1 MIKKFYV
8 VGQRHKVI
16 TVKCNVMHSIMISE
30 VDCDGHLPQ
39 FASILETLCRVWV
52 RIREGGGE
60 KTKKQ
65 IVRALY
71 TISITRILFSTENGE
86 RTDRNSTRWAINVH
100 RQTHQTPLSYFI
112 YKYLVRAFLLLFL
125 SKSVSP
131 LSLTLAFTERE
142 ICRDAER

>member
-1 MIKKFYV
+1 M
-8 VGQRHKVI
+8 QRYAQYNDFWGWLWWSLATI
-16 TVKCNVMHSIMISE
+16 CIYSRNTVSSLSPDK
-30 VDCDGHLPQ
+30 
-39 FASILETLCRVWV
+39 
-52 RIREGGGE
+52 GGRRG
-60 KTKKQ
+60 KNKKQ

-112 YKYLVRAFLLLFL
+112 YKYLVRAFLLSFL